1 MDHDVTRKRC
11 SFCGRQGE
19 RGLQFAGGLGAM
31 ICEDCVSHYHEL
43 FSDTAAADAAAAPPW
58 ERMTDA
64 EILGAIPSISQTAE
78 QVDEFLVEWI
88 ELARSRKLS
97 WTQIGKSLGVSKQA
111 AWERFA
117 QRVDTLKRRSTA

>member
-1 MDHDVTRKRC
+1 MDNDVTRKWC
-11 SFCGRQGE
+11 SFCGRRGE
-19 RGLQFAGGLGAM
+19 RGLRFAGGLGAM
-31 ICEDCVSHYHEL
+31 ICEGCVTDFHDM
-43 FSDTAAADAAAAPPW
+43 FSLPAEAEAALAPPW
-58 ERMTDA
+58 DRMTDA
-64 EILGAIPSISQTAE
+64 EVLAAIPSISQTAD

-117 QRVDTLKRRSTA
+117 QRVDVVKRRSTA